1 MSSDLEMFACTV
13 YSCRL
18 SRGACAERH
27 REASKSPREHTYGPT
42 LRWSRCGECEVGAA
56 HARGDRPD
64 VDVAALVRRE
74 EVEVPKITMVEHEGV
89 TKPLSE
95 WATEAGL
102 GRETLRK
109 RLDGGMSMS
118 EALAKP
124 VTKGGRPP
132 SAQPS
137 EAAAQKRAE
146 RARKAEPKPDP
157 APKRRP
163 IADAVK
169 LGKSIERAQA
179 NARARAAGD
188 DVREMLTQLS
198 PAELL
203 TRLGYPVED
212 AGIVPAGRLLLV
224 RGAV

>member
-1 MSSDLEMFACTV
+1 MSSDLEMFACAV

-18 SRGACAERH
+18 SRSACAERH

-74 EVEVPKITMVEHEGV
+74 EVQALGLTAQAIAGRIEGGWTVEDALTTPKGAPRPATSAR
-89 TKPLSE
+89 TKP
-95 WATEAGL
+95 A
-102 GRETLRK
+102 
-109 RLDGGMSMS
+109 
-118 EALAKP
+118 
-124 VTKGGRPP
+124 
-132 SAQPS
+132 
-137 EAAAQKRAE
+137 
-146 RARKAEPKPDP
+146 KPDP